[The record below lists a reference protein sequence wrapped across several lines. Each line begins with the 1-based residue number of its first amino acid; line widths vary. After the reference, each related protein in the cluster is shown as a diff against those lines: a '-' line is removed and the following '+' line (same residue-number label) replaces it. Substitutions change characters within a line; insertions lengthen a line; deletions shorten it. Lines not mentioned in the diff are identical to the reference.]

1 MGGVTAPLR
10 AAHRHHP
17 QRARGLRATRDT
29 ASCVPAGQGRSGS
42 CGGNADMAAG
52 GWGPAAQRPPP
63 LSRKPRGA
71 CRSGTTPSPD
81 GPLWPPPPPPPPLHP
96 HPLPPPVDRR
106 RGTDGPGRH
115 RRAATL
121 PAASKP
127 APADVPARPARRART
142 DPAEQRRGRRPG
154 GTPSERRRLG
164 CRHVASFQRTRESRT
179 VSTIPRGVHTRSA
192 KKQVKSRYFRY

>member
-1 MGGVTAPLR
+1 MQQQAVALLANL
-10 AAHRHHP
+10 AAD
-17 QRARGLRATRDT
+17 AE
-29 ASCVPAGQGRSGS
+29 CVGQMVAVGAGDWVE
-42 CGGNADMAAG
+42 NA
-52 GWGPAAQRPPP
+52 
-63 LSRKPRGA
+63 L
-71 CRSGTTPSPD
+71 
-81 GPLWPPPPPPPPLHP
+81 
-96 HPLPPPVDRR
+96 
-106 RGTDGPGRH
+106 
-115 RRAATL
+115 ATL
-121 PAASKP
+121 PQPRFPALHEQGDHVLSVLAGAA